1 MVLRLFVRDIVFY
14 HILFTYFSLTST
26 YFSRFLP
33 CSGDDN
39 NAIGF
44 HGRTDLAPSMLYSK
58 NWLIFYRYLTLIIK
72 KLAFCINKQ
81 KHKTSSSEDFFGFKT
96 LLNKAYLAMFAFK

>member
-14 HILFTYFSLTST
+14 HILFTYFS
-26 YFSRFLP
+26 RFLP

-44 HGRTDLAPSMLYSK
+44 LGQADPAP
-58 NWLIFYRYLTLIIK
+58 
-72 KLAFCINKQ
+72 
-81 KHKTSSSEDFFGFKT
+81 T
-96 LLNKAYLAMFAFK
+96 LLFPTNSVNHWSIH

>member
-26 YFSRFLP
+26 YFSRFLS

-44 HGRTDLAPSMLYSK
+44 PGQADPAP
-58 NWLIFYRYLTLIIK
+58 TV
-72 KLAFCINKQ
+72 
-81 KHKTSSSEDFFGFKT
+81 
-96 LLNKAYLAMFAFK
+96 AMTKFVLF

>member
-1 MVLRLFVRDIVFY
+1 MVLRLLARDIVFY

-44 HGRTDLAPSMLYSK
+44 PGQADPAPTLFIMVFFFYS
-58 NWLIFYRYLTLIIK
+58 FR
-72 KLAFCINKQ
+72 
-81 KHKTSSSEDFFGFKT
+81 HSDGE
-96 LLNKAYLAMFAFK
+96 

>member
-44 HGRTDLAPSMLYSK
+44 PGQADPAP
-58 NWLIFYRYLTLIIK
+58 TV
-72 KLAFCINKQ
+72 
-81 KHKTSSSEDFFGFKT
+81 
-96 LLNKAYLAMFAFK
+96 AMVKFVLFSV

>member
-1 MVLRLFVRDIVFY
+1 MVLYLFVRDIVFY
-14 HILFTYFSLTST
+14 HILFT

-44 HGRTDLAPSMLYSK
+44 SGQADPAP
-58 NWLIFYRYLTLIIK
+58 TV
-72 KLAFCINKQ
+72 
-81 KHKTSSSEDFFGFKT
+81 
-96 LLNKAYLAMFAFK
+96 AMTKFVLFSV

>member
-44 HGRTDLAPSMLYSK
+44 PGRADLAPTVAMTKFAYST
-58 NWLIFYRYLTLIIK
+58 YVTPSARVTLK
-72 KLAFCINKQ
+72 RQPA
-81 KHKTSSSEDFFGFKT
+81 
-96 LLNKAYLAMFAFK
+96 LLKGTT